1 MNKNFRKYVNEVN
14 TKDPTS
20 LFINKCI
27 GDKIIDLYNLKY
39 CANPCE
45 YICTNN
51 NEIKHLGINLDEN
64 NEYKS
69 FIGYDMTNNKVEPIS
84 LFNERYLKAP
94 KLIEGKSKVLFITDN
109 FMDTLSY
116 ETIGYKAVLVGND
129 SLNMFLTLIESNKKN
144 LSNIKFILDIKDK
157 YLNEELYNAICE
169 YKLSCYIYETT
180 KDYKSA
186 NEYLI
191 SNKRD
196 FVITTISFVKNTVL
210 KEISKYEQIDNSSYD
225 ALVGN
230 LETLDILSVEETL
243 GADAGLSDDNLNGL
257 EAEAMSL
264 MQRAV
269 YCWNNPVDASTLIK
283 TGIEGFDKAVRYFE
297 RKGILIGAVPGMSKT
312 SFCLAVAV
320 NMALSKKHVK
330 FFSLEMDKRF
340 LETKILANLSY
351 RPELAD
357 EPLNQEDI
365 YIFLQEGIKVFDE
378 EQYKTLLRC
387 IQYYS
392 DNIEKFLHIDD
403 FRYTDTRKSSFK
415 SIEAVRLETEKF
427 IKEYRVRPVI
437 FIDYIQSLTVENPA
451 KAEAS
456 DKVRLDFITDVLI
469 EMKKKLG
476 ITMFLVSSLNRDA
489 YNNIITKASFKES
502 GSIEYAAELLFG
514 IQWRQ
519 MYKRVQS
526 RPKSEQ
532 DMYLSLLNKMSKVV
546 GFKELELFAAK
557 GRTGGEGDAVY
568 LNFHFLKNEF
578 ETVSEECI
586 IEPNL
591 NLSLEENIKIAEE
604 IARNLRN
611 EKLVDNKNTIMRR
624 RR

>member
-1 MNKNFRKYVNEVN
+1 
-14 TKDPTS
+14 
-20 LFINKCI
+20 
-27 GDKIIDLYNLKY
+27 
-39 CANPCE
+39 
-45 YICTNN
+45 
-51 NEIKHLGINLDEN
+51 
-64 NEYKS
+64 
-69 FIGYDMTNNKVEPIS
+69 
-84 LFNERYLKAP
+84 
-94 KLIEGKSKVLFITDN
+94 
-109 FMDTLSY
+109 
-116 ETIGYKAVLVGND
+116 
-129 SLNMFLTLIESNKKN
+129 
-144 LSNIKFILDIKDK
+144 
-157 YLNEELYNAICE
+157 
-169 YKLSCYIYETT
+169 
-180 KDYKSA
+180 
-186 NEYLI
+186 
-191 SNKRD
+191 
-196 FVITTISFVKNTVL
+196 
-210 KEISKYEQIDNSSYD
+210 
-225 ALVGN
+225 
-230 LETLDILSVEETL
+230 
-243 GADAGLSDDNLNGL
+243 
-257 EAEAMSL
+257 

-269 YCWNNPVDASTLIK
+269 YCWNNPVDASTLLK

-312 SFCLAVAV
+312 SFCLAIAV

-340 LETKILANLSY
+340 LETKILSNLSY
-351 RPELAD
+351 RPELAN

-365 YIFLQEGIKVFDE
+365 YIFLQEGIKIFNE

-387 IQYYS
+387 IEYYS
-392 DNIEKFLHIDD
+392 NNIEKFLHIDD

-489 YNNIITKASFKES
+489 YNSIITKTSFKES

-526 RPKSEQ
+526 RPRSEQ
-532 DMYLSLLNKMSKVV
+532 DMYLSLLNKMSAVV

-557 GRTGGEGDAVY
+557 GRTGGEGEAVY